1 MSYYT
6 NEPSG
11 ISCTGVPLDP
21 NASGSLNTGIYPY
34 GYGQVYGIYWN
45 TGVNTSYGLA
55 SHNLN
60 NLIPPVDSGSIY
72 WSQVPPLGQE
82 VQLKFSGLNYFDQLS
97 NRIFYDDSG
106 VLGVG
111 NGMIADFEIK
121 PIKSGLED
129 IVESS
134 IAPSLFYLSN
144 GSLASLNEGIFITKE
159 RFACTGNFYS
169 GGASDCPQTLSGLL
183 NSLIINQP
191 LITGYVAYASGE
203 GMQMFDGGGNFKDYM
218 NGGIL
223 KTPIERSDLYLKP
236 FTVYTQPDKIY
247 YGTGLS
253 DSVDCWRVT
262 DFFSSNEE
270 RMTDLK
276 RRLEI
281 TVSSESKYVTFFTGY
296 DSGTNNGLYLTYI
309 KGHKSFYCP
318 PGSSLDYPSSCST
331 SIVSGIYT
339 NDNGFTGLCFRC
351 LNCDPCPSGSKT
363 FAENASLPCSYDLL
377 SSFSYVNECGQTGNC
392 MQCASTK
399 CEEKHGLKT
408 LWEDAIVGC
417 PPGKSITYGFGGNTT
432 SQNYLKQ
439 VAFFEDGDF
448 YFCWKCVHCPRCEN
462 INGGFFIDPID
473 RSDSCPGYAPLVRV
487 GAGPE
492 CGTFISCFYCGDGGL
507 GGVGYPYPPP
517 GPPTPPLTCDGS
529 VEYDSTIYASCY
541 NSYHFTWNYNVSGP
555 AYNQKSILDE
565 FATNTSLSVGGTS
578 CVPKAI
584 WDRYGSCITTYFGI
598 GVSLPPV
605 DVSVPCGTYIGGTP
619 YLNCNC
625 TDNFDQSI
633 DRYCITITSI

>member
-1 MSYYT
+1 MSYY
-6 NEPSG
+6 NESSG
-11 ISCTGVPLDP
+11 ISCPGVPLDP
-21 NASGSLNTGIYPY
+21 NASGSLNTGIYPN

-45 TGVNTSYGLA
+45 TGLNRSYA
-55 SHNLN
+55 VAPHNLD
-60 NLIPPVDSGSIY
+60 NLTPPEDSGSVY
-72 WSQVPPLGQE
+72 WSKAPPLGQE

-97 NRIFYDDSG
+97 NRTFYDNSG

-111 NGMIADFEIK
+111 NAMIADFEIK
-121 PIKSGLED
+121 PTKTGLED
-129 IVESS
+129 IVQSS

-144 GSLASLNEGIFITKE
+144 GSLLSLNEGIFITKE
-159 RFACTGNFYS
+159 RFDCTGNFYS
-169 GGASDCPQTLSGLL
+169 GGTYDCPQTLSGLL
-183 NSLIINQP
+183 NSLNVSQP

-223 KTPIERSDLYLKP
+223 NTPVENSALYLKP
-236 FTVYTQPDKIY
+236 FTVYTQADKIY

-318 PGSSLDYPSSCST
+318 PGTSLDYPSVCST
-331 SIVSGIYT
+331 SVVSGVYL
-339 NDNGFTGLCFRC
+339 NDNGLTGLCFRC

-417 PPGKSITYGFGGNTT
+417 PPGKNLLYGFGGNTA
-432 SQNYLKQ
+432 SQNYLQQ
-439 VAFFEDGDF
+439 VNFREDGQS
-448 YFCWKCVHCPRCEN
+448 YWCWKCLHCPRCESFS
-462 INGGFFIDPID
+462 GPFGTLFIDAID
-473 RSDSCPGYAPLVRV
+473 PSASCGGSTYAVQI
-487 GAGPE
+487 GTGPE
-492 CGTFISCFYCGDGGL
+492 CGALITCLYCGNNGAGGAAF
-507 GGVGYPYPPP
+507 PYPPP

-529 VEYDSTIYASCY
+529 IEYDSTLYYDC
-541 NSYHFTWNYNVSGP
+541 NSYHFTWNYDVHGP
-555 AYNQKSILDE
+555 YTQNSILEE
-565 FATNTSLSVGGTS
+565 FAANTSLSIGGTS

-598 GVSLPPV
+598 GVSLPLA
-605 DVSVPCGTYIGGTP
+605 DVSVPCGTSISSTP
-619 YLNCNC
+619 YEACNCNN
-625 TDNFDQSI
+625 DFDSSI

>member
-144 GSLASLNEGIFITKE
+144 SSLSSLNEGIFITKE

-169 GGASDCPQTLSGLL
+169 GGAYDCPQTLSGLL

-318 PGSSLDYPSSCST
+318 PGASLDYPSSCST
-331 SIVSGIYT
+331 PIVSGIYI
-339 NDNGFTGLCFRC
+339 NDNGLTGLCFRC

-363 FAENASLPCSYDLL
+363 LAQSADLPCVNDMRYF
-377 SSFSYVNECGQTGNC
+377 FSYVNECQQTG
-392 MQCASTK
+392 QCYQCGDQK
-399 CEEKHGLKT
+399 CEQRHGLYT
-408 LWEDAIVGC
+408 LYDDAINSC
-417 PPGKSITYGFGGNTT
+417 PPGKRIFGGFGQAAA
-432 SQNYLKQ
+432 SQNHLQRVVFNENGELY
-439 VAFFEDGDF
+439 
-448 YFCWKCVHCPRCEN
+448 YCWKCVQCSRCEN
-462 INGGFFIDPID
+462 IPLFFGNSFIDLVDP
-473 RSDSCPGYAPLVRV
+473 SSSCPGYTPFVYV
-487 GAGPE
+487 WGGPE
-492 CGTFISCFYCGDGGL
+492 CGGSIGCLYCGYDGA
-507 GGVGYPYPPP
+507 GGAPYPYPPP
-517 GPPTPPLTCDGS
+517 GVPQPPYSCSDAQNDNDTTKWPLYYGTQD
-529 VEYDSTIYASCY
+529 
-541 NSYHFTWNYNVSGP
+541 
-555 AYNQKSILDE
+555 
-565 FATNTSLSVGGTS
+565 VGGG
-578 CVPKAI
+578 CQPVPFPNYSRALV
-584 WDRYGSCITTYFGI
+584 YYYLQ
-598 GVSLPPV
+598 VH
-605 DVSVPCGTYIGGTP
+605 VSVAFSPQQYADMGIAEMLEKCIAPNDAGYYCANLTPFNDGCGDSYMLITWESTP
-619 YLNCNC
+619 HC
-625 TDNFDQSI
+625 
-633 DRYCITITSI
+633 